1 MKSHSSQFK
10 IIFLLFSIFYFLD
23 SRSALAADLF
33 LMPQSQTVYKEDT
46 FITEIRLDT
55 GEEEMNALEANLE
68 FPPEL
73 LEVLDISK
81 GGSILNL
88 WPIEPFFS
96 NSAGKISLTGGIP
109 GGFKGEGMVTQVTFR
124 GKELGEAVFRFKDNS
139 QVLLNDG
146 KGTPASLNLSEG
158 TYEIIKMPEGL
169 PKISSNTHPDQNKWY
184 NQNTLHLHWDLKEN
198 AQYSYLLSKHPLSMP
213 DETPDKPE
221 GELIWMGDMKYPN
234 LEDGIYY
241 FSLKQKSPNED
252 WSGKITYR
260 AMVDKT
266 PPEPFELAIAQD
278 PTVFDGKYFLS
289 FYTTDKMSGIDYFE
303 IKEGKEDFKKIT
315 SPYVLGN
322 QTLEGKIIVKA
333 VDKAGNERV
342 AEFVPPKKPTPY
354 LKLIPYIILF
364 IVIAIIIIWMIINR
378 KRIKKSNRK

>member
-1 MKSHSSQFK
+1 MTNNKK
-10 IIFLLFSIFYFLD
+10 IIIFLLFSIFYFLV

-46 FITEIRLDT
+46 FIAEIRLDT
-55 GEEEMNALEANLE
+55 GEEEVNALEANLE
-68 FPPEL
+68 FSPEL

-81 GGSILNL
+81 GGSILSL

-109 GGFKGEGMVTQVTFR
+109 GGFKGQGMIAQITFR
-124 GKELGEAVFRFKDNS
+124 VKELGKAIINFWDTS

-146 KGTPASLNLSEG
+146 KGTPANLNLSEG
-158 TYEIIKMPEGL
+158 SYEIIEIPEGL
-169 PKISSNTHPDQNKWY
+169 PKISSSTHPNQNKWY
-184 NQNTLHLHWDLKEN
+184 NQNTLHLHWDLKGDV
-198 AQYSYLLSKHPLSMP
+198 QYSYLLSKDPLNIP

-221 GELIWMGDMKYPN
+221 GELIWMGDMEYPN

-241 FSLKQKSPNED
+241 FSLRQKLPEED

-266 PPEPFELAIAQD
+266 PPEPFELAIAKD
-278 PTVFDGKYFLS
+278 PTSFEGKYFLS

-303 IKEGKEDFKKIT
+303 IKEGKKDFKKIT
-315 SPYVLGN
+315 SPYVLED
-322 QTLEGKIIVKA
+322 QTSRSKIVVKA
-333 VDKAGNERV
+333 VDKAGNERI
-342 AEFVPPKKPTPY
+342 AEFVPPKKPVPY
-354 LKLIPYIILF
+354 LKLISYIILF
-364 IVIAIIIIWMIINR
+364 IIIGIIIAWIIR

>member
-1 MKSHSSQFK
+1 MINNKK
-10 IIFLLFSIFYFLD
+10 IIIFLLFSIFYFLD

-33 LMPQSQTVYKEDT
+33 LMPQSQTIYKEDT
-46 FITEIRLDT
+46 FIAEIRLNT
-55 GEEEMNALEANLE
+55 GEEEVNALEANLE

-81 GGSILNL
+81 GGSILSL
-88 WPIEPFFS
+88 WPTEPFFS
-96 NSAGKISLTGGIP
+96 NSTGKISLTGGIP
-109 GGFKGEGMVTQVTFR
+109 GGFKGQGMIAQITFR
-124 GKELGEAVFRFKDNS
+124 VKELGKAIINFGDTS

-169 PKISSNTHPDQNKWY
+169 PKISSSTHPDQNKWY
-184 NQNTLHLHWDLKEN
+184 NQNTLHLHWDLKEDV
-198 AQYSYLLSKHPLSMP
+198 QYSYLLSKDPLSMP

-221 GELIWMGDMKYPN
+221 GELIWMGDMEYPS

-241 FSLKQKSPNED
+241 FFLRQKLPNED

-289 FYTTDKMSGIDYFE
+289 FYTTDKISGIDYFE
-303 IKEGKEDFKKIT
+303 IKEGKEDFKRIT
-315 SPYVLGN
+315 SPYVLED
-322 QTLEGKIIVKA
+322 QALESKIIVKA
-333 VDKAGNERV
+333 VDKAGNERA
-342 AEFVPPKKPTPY
+342 AEFVPPKKPIPY
-354 LKLIPYIILF
+354 LKLIPYIIILF
-364 IVIAIIIIWMIINR
+364 IIGLMIIWIIINR

>member
-1 MKSHSSQFK
+1 MNYNK
-10 IIFLLFSIFYFLD
+10 ILIFSTILILFLGIVNVAS
-23 SRSALAADLF
+23 AADLF

-46 FITEIRLDT
+46 FIAEIRLDT
-55 GEEEMNALEANLE
+55 GEEEVNALEANLE
-68 FPPEL
+68 FSPEL

-81 GGSILNL
+81 GGSILSL

-109 GGFKGEGMVTQVTFR
+109 GGFKGQGIIAQITFR
-124 GKELGEAVFRFKDNS
+124 VKELGKAIINFGDTS

-146 KGTPASLNLSEG
+146 KGTPANLNLSEG
-158 TYEIIKMPEGL
+158 SYEIIEMPGGL
-169 PKISSNTHPDQNKWY
+169 PKISSSTHPDQNKWY
-184 NQNTLHLHWDLKEN
+184 NQNTFHLHWDLKEGV
-198 AQYSYLLSKHPLSMP
+198 QYSYLLSKDPLSIP

-221 GELIWMGDMKYPN
+221 GELKWMGDMGHPN

-241 FSLKQKSPNED
+241 FSLRQKLPGEN
-252 WSGKITYR
+252 WSGKMTYR

-278 PTVFDGKYFLS
+278 PTSFEGKYFLS

-303 IKEGKEDFKKIT
+303 IKEGKEDSKRIT
-315 SPYVLGN
+315 SPYVLED
-322 QTLEGKIIVKA
+322 QTLRSKIVVKA
-333 VDKAGNERV
+333 VDKAGNERI
-342 AEFVPPKKPTPY
+342 AEFVPPKKPVPY

-364 IVIAIIIIWMIINR
+364 IIIGIIIIWIIINR
-378 KRIKKSNRK
+378 KGIRKSNRK